1 MTEYWNDTFAERLE
15 DDYAQ
20 DLAILTGRV
29 VITTRITAAELKGLP
44 HTDYVKAFVEYGNPE
59 DGYVVAIVPGK
70 VAPLSTESVA
80 RDVRALVEALP
91 DRQFED
97 ALRRQ
102 APARLGGAFSRISA
116 AGRTVGF

>member
-1 MTEYWNDTFAERLE
+1 MTEYWTEAFVERLDDTYAE
-15 DDYAQ
+15 DVA
-20 DLAILTGRV
+20 ALTGRV
-29 VITTRITAAELKGLP
+29 VISTRITAAELQGLP
-44 HTDYVKAFVEYGNPE
+44 RTDYVEAFVEYGNPE

-80 RDVRALVEALP
+80 REVRALVEALP
-91 DRQFED
+91 DRQFEG

-102 APARLGGAFSRISA
+102 APAQRGGSFSRISV